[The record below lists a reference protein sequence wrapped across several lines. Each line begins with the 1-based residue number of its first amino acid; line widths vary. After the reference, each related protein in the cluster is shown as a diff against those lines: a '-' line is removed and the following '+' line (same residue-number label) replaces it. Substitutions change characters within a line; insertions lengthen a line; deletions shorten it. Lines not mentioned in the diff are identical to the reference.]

1 MGMSSEKRERVSL
14 PWAVAITVFISLP
27 FTFFL
32 GKYNFPL
39 WVCFIVWAEYFAL
52 GGKLD
57 TWKLII
63 PSLPFGAFFGAVW
76 CALAIPLA
84 DLIGGQ
90 YSMFWG
96 LVVANF
102 IVLPIFV
109 SLIPRWHILEEG
121 TLAVFNGFTLFLA
134 VYFTRSMPSAGMI
147 DNPYWIIFWVFI
159 WTVVMAYFGWFLGWL
174 NVTLTFPRN
183 ATNTD
188 QIN

>member
-1 MGMSSEKRERVSL
+1 MTSKKTERISL

-39 WVCFIVWAEYFAL
+39 WVCFIVWAEYFAM
-52 GGKLD
+52 GGKPD

-76 CALAIPLA
+76 CALAVALA
-84 DLIGGQ
+84 HFIGGQ
-90 YSMFWG
+90 YSTFWG
-96 LVVANF
+96 LVVSNF

-109 SLIPRWHILEEG
+109 SLIPRWHIWEKG
-121 TLAVFNGFTLFLA
+121 TLA
-134 VYFTRSMPSAGMI
+134 VYFTSSIPSIGMMN
-147 DNPYWIIFWVFI
+147 NPYTIIFWAFI

-174 NVTLTFPRN
+174 NVTLTFPTKV
-183 ATNTD
+183 TNRSHSD
-188 QIN
+188 

>member
-1 MGMSSEKRERVSL
+1 MTLEKRERVSL

-52 GGKLD
+52 GGNPE

-76 CALAIPLA
+76 CALAVALA
-84 DLIGGQ
+84 NLIGGQ
-90 YSMFWG
+90 YGAFWG

-102 IVLPIFV
+102 IVLPIFIA
-109 SLIPRWHILEEG
+109 LIPRWHIWEKG

-134 VYFTRSMPSAGMI
+134 VYFTSSIPSVGIM
-147 DNPYWIIFWVFI
+147 DNPYGIIFWVFI

-174 NVTLTFPRN
+174 NVTLTFAYKATGMSRN
-183 ATNTD
+183 N
-188 QIN
+188 